1 MCCDCRRC
9 RRRRRRTASTSLLRS
24 NNWEQCAIAHYPDT
38 SDWFPFYYCIEAN
51 GAEGVTKLPTQKCA
65 ELANLDYQTL
75 ETCVNGEEGKA
86 LQKKAY
92 VDTPSDHQYVPW
104 VVINGKLWNQVR
116 TLRRRL
122 PSSPSPGRS
131 KHVLASRQ
139 LTGVCARACFCSAG
153 GILDRCALQGVQER
167 RRHPTGFL

>member
-1 MCCDCRRC
+1 VPFGNAQYNRLTGKVTCQHGELECVG
-9 RRRRRRTASTSLLRS
+9 

-104 VVINGKLWNQVR
+104 VVINGKLWNQEGSL
-116 TLRRRL
+116 TAALCKAYKNGGGTPPASCDDEHDDARRKIAVDY
-122 PSSPSPGRS
+122 P
-131 KHVLASRQ
+131 
-139 LTGVCARACFCSAG
+139 
-153 GILDRCALQGVQER
+153 
-167 RRHPTGFL
+167 